1 MCRVKRTKN
10 FLNRVSNTLDDYL
23 RRTWAEI
30 DLDAA
35 AHNYAVIRAKMSPDA
50 QMCCVVKADAYG
62 HGAVQLAKLYERLG
76 ASWLAVSNLEEAAQ
90 LRDADVHLPILILG
104 YTPPQCAS
112 QLGVLQITQTILSE
126 QYALALDQEAAKA
139 GVLVHVHIKLDT
151 GMSRIGFL
159 YQDPKT
165 GGDALDAIERV
176 CSLHHLIADG
186 IFTHFAVADEGD
198 AGEEFTCRQFACFTS
213 AIDRLADRDITFKL
227 RHCANSAAISEY
239 PSMQLNMCRPGVIL
253 YGMQP
258 SAKLRHP
265 LDLWPVMSLKST
277 VSLVKTLPAGTPLS
291 YGCTF
296 RTDHET
302 RVATIAVGYADG
314 YPRLLSNKGAVLL
327 HGKRAPILGRV
338 CMDQMM
344 VDVTAIPDVAEGD
357 TAVLMGTDGEETIS
371 AMEIANI
378 VGTINYEITC
388 NVSKRVPRLYIR
400 EGREVGITDL
410 ICQ

>member
-1 MCRVKRTKN
+1 M
-10 FLNRVSNTLDDYL
+10 NRVSNTLDDYL

-76 ASWLAVSNLEEAAQ
+76 ASWLAVSNLEEAVQ
-90 LRDADVHLPILILG
+90 LRDAGVHLPILILG
-104 YTPPQCAS
+104 YTPPQCAG

-126 QYALALDQEAAKA
+126 QYALSLDREAAKA
-139 GVLVHVHIKLDT
+139 GVSVHVHIKLDT

-198 AGEEFTCRQFACFTS
+198 AGEVFTNRQFACFTS
-213 AIDRLADRDITFKL
+213 AIDRLADRDVTFKL

-258 SAKLRHP
+258 SAKLRRP
-265 LDLWPVMSLKST
+265 LDLQPVMSLKST
-277 VSLVKTLPAGTPLS
+277 VSLVKTLPSGAPLS

-302 RVATIAVGYADG
+302 RVATITVGYADG
-314 YPRLLSNKGAVLL
+314 YPRLLSNKGEVLL
-327 HGKRAPILGRV
+327 HGKRAPILGRI

-344 VDVTAIPDVAEGD
+344 VDVTTIPEVAEGD
-357 TAVLMGTDGEETIS
+357 TAVLVGTDGEETIS
-371 AMEIANI
+371 AMDIANI
-378 VGTINYEITC
+378 IGTINYEITC
-388 NVSKRVPRLYIR
+388 NVSKRVPRLFIR
-400 EGREVGITDL
+400 EGREVGVTDL
-410 ICQ
+410 ICQQE